1 MIKTYAYK
9 DIQIDEIFAREEEKS
24 TVADVVAEII
34 ADVRK
39 NGDKALKAYCE
50 KFDGAKLESLQV
62 SEEEI
67 AEAVV
72 SVDPEFIRILKEAA
86 ANIRYFHENHTLR
99 IQSNPTPTLALNAAI
114 P

>member
-50 KFDGAKLESLQV
+50 KFDGAA
-62 SEEEI
+62 
-67 AEAVV
+67 AEV
-72 SVDPEFIRILKEAA
+72 L
-86 ANIRYFHENHTLR
+86 
-99 IQSNPTPTLALNAAI
+99 
-114 P
+114 

>member
-9 DIQIDEIFAREEEKS
+9 DIQIDKIFAREEEKS

-50 KFDGAKLESLQV
+50 KFDGAAAEVLEV
-62 SEEEI
+62 STEERAAALTE
-67 AEAVV
+67 
-72 SVDPEFIRILKEAA
+72 VDTEFIEILK
-86 ANIRYFHENHTLR
+86 
-99 IQSNPTPTLALNAAI
+99 
-114 P
+114 

>member
-50 KFDGAKLESLQV
+50 KFDGAAAEVLEV
-62 SEEEI
+62 SAEER
-67 AEAVV
+67 AEALAE
-72 SVDPEFIRILKEAA
+72 VDAE
-86 ANIRYFHENHTLR
+86 
-99 IQSNPTPTLALNAAI
+99 
-114 P
+114 

>member
-50 KFDGAKLESLQV
+50 KFDGAKLNSLAVTEEFSAFGAGPVLDISGSFASCRDCRGMDQRV
-62 SEEEI
+62 S
-67 AEAVV
+67 
-72 SVDPEFIRILKEAA
+72 
-86 ANIRYFHENHTLR
+86 LR
-99 IQSNPTPTLALNAAI
+99 RDVFCPFM
-114 P
+114 